1 MTLHLMGSVLSP
13 FVRKTRI
20 VLEEKGID
28 YILEPVVPF
37 MAPDS
42 FTDLSPLRR
51 VPVLKDSEIGPDW
64 ALPDSSAIC
73 SYIER
78 KYPMPVLYPTA
89 AADYGRA
96 LWFEE
101 YADTEFSNIIGQS
114 IFRPA
119 LVQVLLGEEPDPEQ
133 ADRTFQEI
141 LPPNFGYLERSIAS
155 RTFFVG
161 EALSIAD
168 ISIAVHFQNL
178 RLAGFEI
185 DSAEYPGLAAFI
197 DRLLT
202 RKSFSKCFDEEK
214 QFLKQQGYYP
224 TQSLASEIA
233 ESQLPDK
240 DDAKD
245 G

>member
-13 FVRKTRI
+13 FVRKARI

-28 YILEPVVPF
+28 YNLEPVVPF

-51 VPVLKDSEIGPDW
+51 VPVLKDGEIDPDW

-78 KYPMPVLYPTA
+78 KFPKPALYPTA

-119 LVQVLLGEEPDPEQ
+119 LVQVLFGEAPDLEL
-133 ADRTFQEI
+133 AEKAFQEV
-141 LPPNFGYLERSIAS
+141 LPPNIG
-155 RTFFVG
+155 
-161 EALSIAD
+161 
-168 ISIAVHFQNL
+168 
-178 RLAGFEI
+178 
-185 DSAEYPGLAAFI
+185 
-197 DRLLT
+197 
-202 RKSFSKCFDEEK
+202 
-214 QFLKQQGYYP
+214 
-224 TQSLASEIA
+224 
-233 ESQLPDK
+233 
-240 DDAKD
+240 
-245 G
+245 

>member
-13 FVRKTRI
+13 FVRKARI

-28 YILEPVVPF
+28 YKLEPVVPF

-51 VPVLKDSEIGPDW
+51 VPVLKDSEIDPDW

-78 KYPMPVLYPTA
+78 KYPMPALYPTA

-96 LWFEE
+96 LWLEE
-101 YADTEFSNIIGQS
+101 YADTEFSNFIGQR

-119 LVQVLLGEEPDPEQ
+119 LVQVLLGEEPDLEQ

-141 LPPNFGYLERSIAS
+141 LPPYFGYLEGSIAS
-155 RTFFVG
+155 QTFFVA
-161 EALSIAD
+161 ETLSIAD

-185 DSAEYPGLAAFI
+185 DAAVYPGLAAFV

-202 RKSFSKCFDEEK
+202 RKSFTKCFDEEIA
-214 QFLKQQGYYP
+214 FLEQQGYRP
-224 TQSLASEIA
+224 NRS
-233 ESQLPDK
+233 K
-240 DDAKD
+240 
-245 G
+245 

>member
-13 FVRKTRI
+13 FVRKARI
-20 VLEEKGID
+20 VLEEKGIG
-28 YILEPVVPF
+28 YTLEPVVPF

-42 FTDLSPLRR
+42 FTDMSPLRR

-78 KYPMPVLYPTA
+78 KYPMPALYPTV

-101 YADTEFSNIIGQS
+101 YADTEFSNVIGQS

-119 LVQVLLGEEPDPEQ
+119 LVQVLLGEEPDLDLAE
-133 ADRTFQEI
+133 RTFRQV
-141 LPPNFGYLERSIAS
+141 LPPYFGYLEGSIAS

-168 ISIAVHFQNL
+168 IGIAVHFQNL

-185 DSAEYPGLAAFI
+185 VSAEYPGLAAFT

-214 QFLKQQGYYP
+214 EFLKQQGYQP
-224 TQSLASEIA
+224 KRSSKFSA
-233 ESQLPDK
+233 
-240 DDAKD
+240 
-245 G
+245 

>member
-13 FVRKTRI
+13 FVRKARI
-20 VLEEKGID
+20 VLDEKGID
-28 YILEPVVPF
+28 YHLEPVVPF

-51 VPVLKDSEIGPDW
+51 VPVLKDSEIDPDW

-78 KYPMPVLYPTA
+78 KYPMPALYPTA

-119 LVQVLLGEEPDPEQ
+119 LVQVLLGEAPDLEL
-133 ADRTFQEI
+133 AEKTFQEV
-141 LPPNFGYLERSIAS
+141 LPPYFGYLERSLAS
-155 RTFFVG
+155 QTYFVG
-161 EALSIAD
+161 DQFSIAD
-168 ISIAVHFQNL
+168 ISLAVHFQNL

-185 DSAEYPGLAAFI
+185 DAAEYPGLAAFI

-202 RKSFSKCFDEEK
+202 RQSFTKCFGEEIA
-214 QFLKQQGYYP
+214 FLEQQGYR
-224 TQSLASEIA
+224 SNRS
-233 ESQLPDK
+233 K
-240 DDAKD
+240 
-245 G
+245 

>member
-13 FVRKTRI
+13 FVRKARI

-28 YILEPVVPF
+28 YSLEPIVPF

-78 KYPMPVLYPTA
+78 KYPMPALYPTA

-101 YADTEFSNIIGQS
+101 YADTEFSNIIGQG

-119 LVQVLLGEEPDPEQ
+119 LVQVLLGEEPGLDQ
-133 ADRTFQEI
+133 AERTFEET
-141 LPPNFGYLERSIAS
+141 LPPYFGYLEGAIAS
-155 RTFFVG
+155 RDFFIG

-185 DSAEYPGLAAFI
+185 DAAEYPGLAAFV

-202 RKSFSKCFDEEK
+202 RKSFSIRFDEEK
-214 QFLKQQGYYP
+214 AFLKQQGYWA
-224 TQSLASEIA
+224 QRSN
-233 ESQLPDK
+233 
-240 DDAKD
+240 
-245 G
+245 